1 MTYTTRP
8 KVTDFELAVSTV
20 VALIFLGVL
29 TYVFSD
35 DKE

>member
-1 MTYTTRP
+1 M
-8 KVTDFELAVSTV
+8 TDFELAVTTV

-29 TYVFSD
+29 TYVFGD